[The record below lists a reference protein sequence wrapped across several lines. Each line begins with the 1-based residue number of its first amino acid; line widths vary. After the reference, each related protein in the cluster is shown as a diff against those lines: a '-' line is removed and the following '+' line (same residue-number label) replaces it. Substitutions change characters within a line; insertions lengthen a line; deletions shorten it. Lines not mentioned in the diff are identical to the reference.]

1 MKPITL
7 FAAAL
12 IAAGVSLPEARQPMT
27 GPGAAAISGE
37 LRQWHKVTLTL
48 DGPQAD
54 ESATDPNP
62 FLDYRMTVT
71 FAHESGAPVYNVPGY
86 FAADG
91 NAATTSAT
99 AGNKWRAHVSP
110 DKTGRWDWRVAFVA
124 GKRAAVDAD
133 AAAGAQPM
141 PPFDGMRGAIRIA
154 ASNKRGPDF
163 RALGRLEYVGGHYL
177 RFAGTGEHFL
187 KAGSDSPETLLAY
200 ADFDGTTTLKPAVP
214 VKTYAPHVKDWTPGD
229 PSWKESRGKG
239 LIGALNY
246 LASKKVNAISF
257 LPYNAGGDGDNV
269 WPFVARDDK
278 LHYDVSKLDQWQI
291 VFDHAQRKGL
301 YLHFKLAETENDD
314 NVRGSGGE
322 GGGRGRGRGDAG
334 RGAGEAGRG
343 AGERGRGPGGPAATG
358 PVTTSLDGGDLGV
371 ERKLY
376 LRELIARFG
385 YLLALNWNLSE
396 ENTQT
401 PEQQRAM
408 SGFIRSTD
416 PYGHHIVTHTF
427 PNAQEQVYAALVGDQ
442 SVLTGAS
449 LQNAYDATHAQ
460 TVRWVTASR
469 QAGRPWVVANDE
481 QGSSTLGVPPDPGYP
496 GFTGKD
502 SQGRDV
508 PSLHDIRKDTLWG
521 NLMAGGAGVEYYF
534 GYSLPENDLVAENFR
549 SRDKTWDYARIA
561 LEFFRTHKVPFW
573 EMSNADGLVGNR
585 AHDNTRYCFAK
596 PGALYLVYLPAG
608 GTADLD
614 LSQATGSFTLTW
626 FDPRNGGPLKKGA
639 VLSLKGGGAAS
650 LGAPPD
656 NPGEDWLA
664 VVRRNWP

>member
-1 MKPITL
+1 M
-7 FAAAL
+7 
-12 IAAGVSLPEARQPMT
+12 
-27 GPGAAAISGE
+27 
-37 LRQWHKVTLTL
+37 
-48 DGPQAD
+48 
-54 ESATDPNP
+54 
-62 FLDYRMTVT
+62 
-71 FAHESGAPVYNVPGY
+71 
-86 FAADG
+86 
-91 NAATTSAT
+91 
-99 AGNKWRAHVSP
+99 SP
-110 DKTGRWDWRVAFVA
+110 SVA
-124 GKRAAVDAD
+124 GKGAAVDA
-133 AAAGAQPM
+133 AAAASAQPVA
-141 PPFDGMRGAIRIA
+141 PFDGMRGAIQIA
-154 ASNKRGPDF
+154 ASNKSAPDF
-163 RALGRLEYVGGHYL
+163 RALGRLQYVGGHYL

-229 PSWKESRGKG
+229 PSWKDGKGKG

-246 LASKKVNAISF
+246 LASKKANAISF

-314 NVRGSGGE
+314 NVRGSGGA
-322 GGGRGRGRGDAG
+322 GG
-334 RGAGEAGRG
+334 
-343 AGERGRGPGGPAATG
+343 AAA

-408 SGFIRSTD
+408 SGYIRSTD
-416 PYGHHIVTHTF
+416 PYGHHIVTHTY
-427 PNAQEQVYAALVGDQ
+427 PNAQEQVYSALVGDQ

-449 LQNAYDATHAQ
+449 LQNAYNATHVQ

-481 QGSSTLGVPPDPGYP
+481 QGSATLGVPPDPGYP

-502 SQGRDV
+502 PQGKDA
-508 PSLHDIRKDTLWG
+508 PSLHDIRKFSLWG

-534 GYSLPENDLVAENFR
+534 GYAHPENDLVAENFR

-573 EMSNADGLVGNR
+573 EMSNADDLVGNT
-585 AHDNTRYCFAK
+585 AHDNSRYCFAK
-596 PGALYLVYLPAG
+596 PGSLYLVYLPSG

-614 LSQATGSFTLTW
+614 LRQATGAFTLTW
-626 FDPRNGGPLKKGA
+626 FDPRNGGALKKGS
-639 VLSLKGGGAAS
+639 VLSLKGGAAAS
-650 LGAPPD
+650 LGVPPD
-656 NPGEDWLA
+656 APGEDWLA
-664 VVRRNWP
+664 VVRRN